1 MKISY
6 EMVNHEDQA
15 SIVELG
21 EAVNEEFVIPCLS
34 PEGQKNMRKARQVD
48 IKRAID
54 TDIYTAVKAVKDGQI
69 VGYVSW
75 RQGNYIA
82 QLYVSSKYP
91 KKGIGRELVSEM
103 RRRSGSS
110 SIELKASVNAVSFY
124 KRLGFKPIDK
134 EQVKDG
140 IRYLPMLF
148 ISDE

>member
-1 MKISY
+1 
-6 EMVNHEDQA
+6 
-15 SIVELG
+15 
-21 EAVNEEFVIPCLS
+21 
-34 PEGQKNMRKARQVD
+34 MRKARQVD

-54 TDIYTAVKAVKDGQI
+54 TDIYTSVKAVKDGQI

-82 QLYVSSKYP
+82 QLYVSSKYQ

-103 RRRSGSS
+103 LRRSGSL

-124 KRLGFKPIDK
+124 KRLGFKPTDK

>member
-1 MKISY
+1 MNISY
-6 EMVNHEDQA
+6 EKVTYEDQESVLA
-15 SIVELG
+15 LG

-34 PEGQKNMRKARQVD
+34 PEGQKNMRKTRQVD

-54 TDIYTAVKAVKDGQI
+54 TDIYTSVKAVKDGQI

-82 QLYVSSKYP
+82 QLYVSSKYQ

-103 RRRSGSS
+103 LRRSGSL

-124 KRLGFKPIDK
+124 KRLGFKPTDK